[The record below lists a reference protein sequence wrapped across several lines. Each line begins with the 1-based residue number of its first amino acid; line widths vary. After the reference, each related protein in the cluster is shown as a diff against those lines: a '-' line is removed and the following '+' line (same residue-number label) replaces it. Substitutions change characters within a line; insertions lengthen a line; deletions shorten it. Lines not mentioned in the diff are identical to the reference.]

1 MARAFVID
9 WNPEYW
15 NTPLVIKPQ
24 FNYTGSYGPNGQNE
38 CTFEFDSGVYTNMIS
53 YPTKT
58 ARDAQTLCRLAQLM
72 SKFQLYCRLTNT
84 IDWCVQNHAEQNI
97 NQFVHKERDY
107 LNSLP
112 NRPYYYQKLDDKN
125 VPFNVSEIDTK
136 EAPNFKPCFFC
147 EEYVLQDEKGYPLHV
162 VIMLEKTDTDSTDNS
177 LFKYNVKFIASNKS
191 LAKMTHRVPL
201 CDDTAA
207 YEQKCEDYKTSHQFY
222 YDDLQKTI
230 YDLICSNGF
239 NKHFKSYDYKANEKW
254 DICEPVR
261 RGISCPD
268 SLRSFGVGKLECWNP
283 RCQFYK
289 TTHEKRHHDGQEPY
303 TLFKNAFGPKI
314 AELVKNGEFGPLYKD
329 LMPDVSDPQF
339 IKPFNA
345 FLCKEKLSTPIHYF
359 DNDGIIQRRKTALE
373 KQKYQI
379 QNWTSTL
386 TNGPLRVSSI
396 NGQTYQFPNPFNVKS
411 TETKTQE
418 PTPQQKPTP
427 DFQERKERMQYRLM
441 SRIID
446 PAIFVAS
453 PGKIQITNVFEAPYM
468 SEIAKDEYDTFT
480 DLYVTYKKPQ
490 HKENQEITYRF
501 KHEPLAY
508 DLLDTMRDIQRLQ
521 SEGNNLKWT
530 RAKLFSKDKGPAT
543 TDPHGL
549 SIRMEEKADVITPLQ
564 PNKSYNGI
572 TILEPQ
578 TMKQIA
584 CHHYKLRTIDWGG
597 DAHNTTEILLFGN
610 KDTISGIIHSRKP
623 ETIIPK
629 IVVEAVNQKTK

>member
-53 YPTKT
+53 YSTKT

-84 IDWCVQNHAEQNI
+84 IDWCIQNHAEQNI

-125 VPFNVSEIDTK
+125 VPFYISEIDTK
-136 EAPNFKPCFFC
+136 EAPNFKPCYFC
-147 EEYVLQDEKGYPLHV
+147 QEYVLQDEKGYPLHV
-162 VIMLEKTDTDSTDNS
+162 VIMLEKANDGTEDNN

-191 LAKMTHRVPL
+191 LAKLAHRVPL
-201 CDDTAA
+201 CDDTAI
-207 YEQKCEDYKTSHQFY
+207 YDQKCEDYRTSNQFY
-222 YDDLQKTI
+222 YDNLKGTI
-230 YDLICSNGF
+230 YDLIHADGF
-239 NKHFKSYDYKANEKW
+239 NRHFKNYDYKANEKW
-254 DICEPVR
+254 NMCEHVR
-261 RGISCPD
+261 VGMTCPHCQ
-268 SLRSFGVGKLECWNP
+268 RRWGVGELECLHPN
-283 RCQFYK
+283 CHFYD
-289 TTHEKRHHDGQEPY
+289 TTYEKHHHNGDEAY
-303 TLFKNAFGPKI
+303 HLFKQAFGSEV
-314 AELVKNGEFGPLYKD
+314 AELVKKGEFCSPHRD

-345 FLCKEKLSTPIHYF
+345 FLTKEGISSPAPIRYF
-359 DNDGIIQRRKTALE
+359 DKNGAIQKNKTALE
-373 KQKYQI
+373 TQKHLI
-379 QNWTSTL
+379 QNWTSAP
-386 TNGPLRVSSI
+386 TNGPLQVTAIDGR
-396 NGQTYQFPNPFNVKS
+396 TYLFPNPFGVKS
-411 TETKTQE
+411 TETKPEE
-418 PTPQQKPTP
+418 PTTQQNQAQNNL
-427 DFQERKERMQYRLM
+427 QERKERMQYRLM

-468 SEIAKDEYDTFT
+468 SEIAEDEYDTFT

-572 TILEPQ
+572 TILDPQ

-584 CHHYKLRTIDWGG
+584 CHHYELRTIDWGG
-597 DAHNTTEILLFGN
+597 GAHNTTEILLFGN

-623 ETIIPK
+623 DTVISKLI
-629 IVVEAVNQKTK
+629 QKTR